1 MENNPQ
7 LCSLLSCS
15 ILDCKYQVENKYC
28 LTILLYFYTSL
39 LFSLSYFPE
48 NLFILSPVL
57 QNFTACFPLTL
68 SWKICLILLLRKL
81 KPSIRRGN
89 LFIVPPPN
97 VSPLCLTTYSK
108 TCIINPVPSH
118 QKNPF
123 IQVII
128 PSMSFNS
135 SFPTATLPLTYIRAL
150 LSLYSY
156 FPIFCSPLQENFS
169 LAFPN
174 AIVLLPHIQFSSQ
187 TIFIRLLSPVAIVKL
202 TLFQC

>member
-1 MENNPQ
+1 MFNSWLQVSSRKQILPNNP
-7 LCSLLSCS
+7 
-15 ILDCKYQVENKYC
+15 
-28 LTILLYFYTSL
+28 TILLYFLIIFIILLSRKSIHTFTCSSKFYS
-39 LFSLSYFPE
+39 LFSSHPQLE
-48 NLFILSPVL
+48 ILPH
-57 QNFTACFPLTL
+57 TLTE
-68 SWKICLILLLRKL
+68 KIKTIHQKREL
-81 KPSIRRGN
+81 
-89 LFIVPPPN
+89 IVPPPN

-108 TCIINPVPSH
+108 TYIINPVPSH

-135 SFPTATLPLTYIRAL
+135 SFPTATLPLTYICAL
-150 LSLYSY
+150 LSLSSY

-174 AIVLLPHIQFSSQ
+174 AIVLLPHNQFSSQ

>member
-28 LTILLYFYTSL
+28 LTILLYFYTSS

-68 SWKICLILLLRKL
+68 SWKFCLILLLRKL

-89 LFIVPPPN
+89 LLFHHPMCHLF
-97 VSPLCLTTYSK
+97 VSPPILKLILS
-108 TCIINPVPSH
+108 IL
-118 QKNPF
+118 F
-123 IQVII
+123 
-128 PSMSFNS
+128 
-135 SFPTATLPLTYIRAL
+135 PLTKRI
-150 LSLYSY
+150 
-156 FPIFCSPLQENFS
+156 PL
-169 LAFPN
+169 
-174 AIVLLPHIQFSSQ
+174 
-187 TIFIRLLSPVAIVKL
+187 
-202 TLFQC
+202 